1 MSKTSATPHPALAAH
16 TSLLPAD
23 LPAEGTWLQLLPA
36 GEVTGRDGRGPYRVG
51 DEADMQRIIA
61 ATLERTKATDLF
73 VDYCHQAFFGAI
85 PGVGGTAPAAGW
97 IKELQA
103 RPDGIW
109 GRVEWTAA
117 AAEAIRGKEYRYL
130 SPVFASDASGRV
142 LWIFNA
148 GLINTPNFE
157 LEAVA
162 ASDRSLS
169 IQEHDMKRIAAELGL
184 GDTATE
190 DDIVAAVRTMKS
202 AHSTVAAAVGLQA
215 QATAD
220 AITAAIAA
228 KAPDPAK
235 FVPIEQYLAVQSA
248 LSDTQ
253 KTGAKAK
260 AETAVAEAIAAGK
273 VAPATKDWAMSY
285 ASQDLA
291 GFQAFVKAAPVIV
304 SPQAQN
310 PNPERKPTTG
320 AVDLSDTDLAVQ
332 AQMGLSKDVFE
343 AARKKETV

>member
-1 MSKTSATPHPALAAH
+1 MSKTSATPLRALSAH
-16 TSLLPAD
+16 TSLLPAE
-23 LPAEGTWLQLLPA
+23 LPAEGTWIQLLPA
-36 GEVTGRDGRGPYRVG
+36 GEVKGRDGRGPYRVG
-51 DEADMQRIIA
+51 DEADMQQIVD
-61 ATLERTKATDLF
+61 ATLKRAQATDLF
-73 VDYCHQAFFGAI
+73 VDYCHQAIFGAI

-97 IKELQA
+97 IKQLQV
-103 RPDGIW
+103 RPDGIF
-109 GRVEWTAA
+109 GRVEWTPAG
-117 AAEAIRGKEYRYL
+117 AEKIRAGEYRYL
-130 SPVFASDASGRV
+130 SPTFFSDAAGRV
-142 LWIFNA
+142 LLIFNA
-148 GLINTPNFE
+148 SLINTPNFE

-184 GDTATE
+184 GETATE

-235 FVPIEQYLAVQSA
+235 YVPIEQYLAAQSA
-248 LSDTQ
+248 LSTLQ
-253 KTGAKAK
+253 KDGAKAK
-260 AETAVAEAIAAGK
+260 AETVVAEAIAAGK
-273 VAPATKDWAMSY
+273 VAPATKEWALAY
-285 ASQDLA
+285 ASQDPA
-291 GFQAFVKAAPVIV
+291 GFEAFVKAQPVIV

-310 PNPERKPTTG
+310 PNPEKKPLAG
-320 AVDLSDTDLAVQ
+320 AVDLSASDLQVQ
-332 AQMGLSKDVFE
+332 TQMGLSKEVFE

>member
-1 MSKTSATPHPALAAH
+1 MQTRTATPLPALSAH
-16 TSLLPAD
+16 TALLPAD

-36 GEVTGRDGRGPYRVG
+36 GEVTGRDGRGPYLVG
-51 DEADMQRIIA
+51 DEADMRQIVD
-61 ATLERTKATDLF
+61 ATLKRTKATDLF
-73 VDYCHQAFFGAI
+73 VDYDHQAVFGAI
-85 PGVGGTAPAAGW
+85 PNVGGNAPAAGW
-97 IKELQA
+97 IKELQV

-109 GRVEWTAA
+109 GRVEWTSAA
-117 AAEAIRGKEYRYL
+117 TEKIRAKEYRYL
-130 SPVFASDASGRV
+130 SPVFFNDASGRIR
-142 LWIFNA
+142 WIFNA

-184 GDTATE
+184 GETATE

-235 FVPIEQYLAVQSA
+235 FVPIEQYNAVQSSLA
-248 LSDTQ
+248 DLQ
-253 KTGAKAK
+253 KSGSMAKVDA
-260 AETAVAEAIAAGK
+260 AVAGAIAAGK
-273 VAPATKDWAMSY
+273 VAPASKDWALSY
-285 ASQDLA
+285 ASQDFA
-291 GFQAFVKAAPVIV
+291 GFESFVKTAPVIV

-310 PNPERKPTTG
+310 PHSERKPTVG
-320 AVDLSDTDLAVQ
+320 AADLDATDLQVQ
-332 AQMGLSKDVFE
+332 SQMGISKE
-343 AARKKETV
+343 AFVKAREQEAR